1 MSVMWLVRRGGKIS
15 GPISTD
21 ALREKAAAGILLP
34 TDELSQAGQ
43 ENWIPAISVRGLFQH
58 AKGVGSLSPATEAYD
73 RPNGPTDQ
81 QGRRVSSPPA
91 EIKTTQLSRSP
102 SSIVPSRVS
111 KPPPISAPHSVADD
125 DDDDEFLAD
134 IRDRATLRRGP
145 PPLPVSSP
153 RSGLVRAKD
162 ADGFTRLMDAR
173 LVSEDAIVNGP
184 AEEVTCPGCGND
196 HDKDEKI
203 CPHCFREVR
212 QARQLIWSLI
222 TFLGIGACMVLVL
235 FGIQFLL
242 TVELSIEVKLLLSLT
257 VGSVITGGLLWLK
270 RAYGL

>member
-1 MSVMWLVRRGGKIS
+1 MWLVRRGRKIS

-58 AKGVGSLSPATEAYD
+58 AKGVGSLFPATEAYD

-91 EIKTTQLSRSP
+91 EITTTQLSRSP
-102 SSIVPSRVS
+102 SSIVPSKVS
-111 KPPPISAPHSVADD
+111 KPPPISTPHSVADD

-134 IRDRATLRRGP
+134 IRERATLRRGP

-222 TFLGIGACMVLVL
+222 AFLGTGGCIVLGILGVQL
-235 FGIQFLL
+235 LITLEIPAGLKFG
-242 TVELSIEVKLLLSLT
+242 LSLFAA
-257 VGSVITGGLLWLK
+257 SVISGGLLWLK
-270 RAYGL
+270 KSYGF